1 MYNVWAG
8 FPPFPGQTWV
18 EFGQGRTLVGLD
30 AGDPD
35 FDTIGEVG
43 GTKTPFKKAEKI
55 YFYTKCVLWLP

>member
-8 FPPFPGQTWV
+8 FPGQTWV
-18 EFGQGRTLVGLD
+18 EFGQGSTLVGLD

-35 FDTIGEVG
+35 FEKKEKFGLVVL
-43 GTKTPFKKAEKI
+43 KNSFKKAEKI

>member
-55 YFYTKCVLWLP
+55 YFYYLRAGKD